1 MALTK
6 EQIKEFSEREKESH
20 DSWDYLALVQDYLRI
35 DGENTINNSQ
45 VNSWCEK
52 SIAIA
57 EEANVVDQLH
67 DVVREQCYPISN
79 ELLGKIIDKILDLSI
94 TFKDWNGIATSPHIP
109 KLTTVD
115 GTSFFLLSLD
125 MAIKLKGEAK
135 EYELEELIG
144 YLVDPELISDRL
156 SSFDLSDRVQELEK
170 FMQNMN

>member
-1 MALTK
+1 M
-6 EQIKEFSEREKESH
+6 
-20 DSWDYLALVQDYLRI
+20 
-35 DGENTINNSQ
+35 
-45 VNSWCEK
+45 
-52 SIAIA
+52 
-57 EEANVVDQLH
+57 
-67 DVVREQCYPISN
+67 VREQCYPISN

-109 KLTTVD
+109 KLITVD
-115 GTSFFLLSLD
+115 GTSFFLHSLD